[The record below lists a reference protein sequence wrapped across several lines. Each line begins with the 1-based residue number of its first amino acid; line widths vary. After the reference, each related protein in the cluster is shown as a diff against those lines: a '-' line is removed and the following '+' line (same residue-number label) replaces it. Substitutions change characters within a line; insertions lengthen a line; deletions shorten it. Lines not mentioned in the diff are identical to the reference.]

1 MPLKILRVANPMI
14 CKALLP
20 YLNLLHLPQLI
31 RIPTFNKLHSSLH
44 RDFVRRREQQ
54 MEMVRHDDKLVQ
66 QIFPLIAIA
75 DYYLDQKA
83 RPSFDA
89 KDRQASPRNRRDEKC
104 TL

>member
-1 MPLKILRVANPMI
+1 MPLEILRIANPMVR
-14 CKALLP
+14 KALLP

-31 RIPTFNKLHSSLH
+31 RISTLKKLHSPLQ

-75 DYYLDQKA
+75 GHYLNQKP
-83 RPSFDA
+83 RPSFDP
-89 KDRQASPRNRRDEKC
+89 KNR
-104 TL
+104 